1 MKQFILF
8 LICTLWVPIFAFS
21 QTCVKVDSVF
31 VTAKVREL
39 GNRDIKFGIKQIA
52 EDYLSEKYC
61 LSPDGASIW
70 VEVYYFGIPKN
81 TLRIAGVE
89 KTEQITQVGVRLHYN
104 KMKYEGIGESATEV
118 RTMLLE
124 VQEGQMPFEKM
135 TVSSALKKGL
145 AEAIN
150 KLP

>member
-1 MKQFILF
+1 MKSLLF
-8 LICTLWVPIFAFS
+8 LLLIIPSFSFA
-21 QTCVKVDSVF
+21 QETCVKVDSVF

-39 GNRDIKFGIKQIA
+39 GSRDIKFGIKQIA

-61 LSPDGASIW
+61 LSPEGASIW

-89 KTEQITQVGVRLHYN
+89 KTEQITQVGVRLHY
-104 KMKYEGIGESATEV
+104 KGSKYDGIGESATEV

-145 AEAIN
+145 AEAIL